1 MRPPKIFLK
10 KKRKKSLDKTIKIV
24 YTMSVRQGAERK
36 VLLNKGGEVMDE
48 VSVTAAL
55 LRAILELIGKCES
68 LEELRENVQ
77 RIIM

>member
-1 MRPPKIFLK
+1 
-10 KKRKKSLDKTIKIV
+10 
-24 YTMSVRQGAERK
+24 
-36 VLLNKGGEVMDE
+36 MDE

>member
-10 KKRKKSLDKTIKIV
+10 KRKKSLDETIKIV
-24 YTMSVRQGAERK
+24 YTMSV
-36 VLLNKGGEVMDE
+36 
-48 VSVTAAL
+48 

-77 RIIM
+77 RIMG

>member
-1 MRPPKIFLK
+1 MRPPKIFF

-48 VSVTAAL
+48 VSV
-55 LRAILELIGKCES
+55 
-68 LEELRENVQ
+68 Q
-77 RIIM
+77 RINVR